1 MTIFNISDVPEGA
14 LQGMAYMAQ
23 VVEMLIPDGQRLR
36 HPFWEFHWGQVGM
49 EAVTCSLVLFFSGI
63 LCSAAGIGGGGIYVV
78 VLMLFGGMTPH
89 NAVPLSKAVVF
100 IGAIASMLVNLK
112 RMTGE
117 ERHTKP
123 VIDVY
128 ACRVTIPAALMGT
141 FLGVLMNWHADG
153 VSIVLLLTVLLC
165 FMSALVVRTAL
176 SQRAAEL
183 AGTEAAKLAEID
195 SERQALM
202 GPGSS
207 MQYSETPQHETP
219 QATTIDEPMS
229 CALTKSINEKTL
241 GEATLSDVIVSFG
254 LMGLVILCGI
264 LRFHMHACR
273 EEKEG
278 ITRPGSCDHPVVQ
291 VMGPQMDTWLSSKGS
306 AFTLQVFVYS
316 VPFVCCASLML
327 GYARSTQQ
335 LAGWSSS
342 RIVKYQVV
350 SVLTGALAGLVGVGG
365 GLVFSPF
372 FLLTGMEPAV
382 AIGTSSTIVLFI
394 ASSTSIQYVFTDRV
408 IMPLA
413 FIYGIVTLVA
423 SYAGTKLV
431 HVLQDHFSA
440 RRSYLTF
447 IVALGVGLSAVLSFV
462 KLGRMMEAAAL
473 GLEAGF

>member
-1 MTIFNISDVPEGA
+1 MSNFTGVQLPQDA
-14 LQGMAYMAQ
+14 LQGMAQ
-23 VVEMLIPDGQRLR
+23 IVEMLIPDGQSLR
-36 HPFWEFHWGQVGM
+36 HPFWEFHWGQVGS
-49 EAVTCSLVLFFSGI
+49 EAAICSIVLFFSGI
-63 LCSAAGIGGGGIYVV
+63 LCSAAGIGGGGVYVV
-78 VLMLFGGMTPH
+78 VLMLFGELTPH

-100 IGAIASMLVNLK
+100 FGSIASLMVNLN
-112 RMTGE
+112 RMKTDASA
-117 ERHTKP
+117 KP
-123 VIDVY
+123 VIDIH
-128 ACRVTIPAALMGT
+128 ACRLTIPAALIGT
-141 FLGVLMNWHADG
+141 FIGVLANWHANG
-153 VSIVLLLTVLLC
+153 SCIVLLLTLLLC
-165 FMSALVVRTAL
+165 FMSCLVIQTAMSQRTAELGEKAQSEGEESELEALLQPSPDAKLGTVKTRKPSSELTRMDALQKSTSETALGVATNVDVAVSIVLMVLVV
-176 SQRAAEL
+176 
-183 AGTEAAKLAEID
+183 
-195 SERQALM
+195 
-202 GPGSS
+202 
-207 MQYSETPQHETP
+207 
-219 QATTIDEPMS
+219 
-229 CALTKSINEKTL
+229 
-241 GEATLSDVIVSFG
+241 
-254 LMGLVILCGI
+254 LCGI

-306 AFTLQVFVYS
+306 AFTLQFLVYGI
-316 VPFVCCASLML
+316 PFVACASLML

-462 KLGRMMEAAAL
+462 KLARMM
-473 GLEAGF
+473 GVSV

>member
-1 MTIFNISDVPEGA
+1 MAQLNFLHLPEGA
-14 LQGMAYMAQ
+14 LQSMAHMAQ
-23 VVEMLIPDGQRLR
+23 IVEMLVPDGQSLR

-100 IGAIASMLVNLK
+100 IGAIASMVVNLK
-112 RMTGE
+112 RMVGE

-123 VIDVY
+123 VIDVH

-153 VSIVLLLTVLLC
+153 ACIVLLLTVLLC
-165 FMSALVVRTAL
+165 FMSALVIRTAL

-183 AGTEAAKLAEID
+183 SVTAQADEEK
-195 SERQALM
+195 SERQALL
-202 GPGSS
+202 GPSGSTPHGETQPHGEIQ
-207 MQYSETPQHETP
+207 QYSGPQRP
-219 QATTIDEPMS
+219 
-229 CALTKSINEKTL
+229 LTCSSDMASVSDIKASNMKTL
-241 GEATLSDVIVSFG
+241 GEANMKDVVASFG

-264 LRFHMHACR
+264 FRFHLHACR

-278 ITRPGSCDHPVVQ
+278 ITRPGSCEHPVVQ
-291 VMGPQMDTWLSSKGS
+291 VMGPQVRLWLGSKGS
-306 AFTLQVFVYS
+306 AFTLQFLVYGI
-316 VPFVCCASLML
+316 PFVACASLML

-335 LAGWSSS
+335 LAGWTSS
-342 RIVKYQVV
+342 RIAKYQLV
-350 SVLTGALAGLVGVGG
+350 SMLTGALAGLVGVGG

-394 ASSTSIQYVFTDRV
+394 ASSTSIQYVFTDRI

-413 FIYGIVTLVA
+413 MIYGVVTLVA

-431 HVLQDHFSA
+431 HVLQDQFA
-440 RRSYLTF
+440 TRRSYLTF

-462 KLGRMMEAAAL
+462 KLARMM
-473 GLEAGF
+473 GVSV